1 MMASALPRVAVIAA
15 IVGLGATGNAEGQ
28 APVCP
33 RPVLARLAALAGRW
47 SVDWSYLVDGQLRA
61 VEQATATI
69 DIAAGGCAVRERLE
83 GQLGGHQ
90 LAVNTV
96 VAATNDDTLQRVYID
111 SDHGTFLIFEGTNA
125 GDAITFLWRRD
136 LGTRQQLVRHEYL
149 ALDRTSFATETHM
162 SPNDGVEWILVQ
174 RARYRRLSAQVMT
187 PSVTRDPAV
196 PLPARAAER
205 PARPGV

>member
-1 MMASALPRVAVIAA
+1 MTLSQGALTLFAAVSVAALLLVSS
-15 IVGLGATGNAEGQ
+15 VAEGQ

-33 RPVLARLAALAGRW
+33 RPALARLAALAGRW
-47 SVDWSYLVDGQLRA
+47 SVDWSYLVDGQLRT

-69 DIAAGGCAVRERLE
+69 DVAAGGCAVRERLE
-83 GQLGGHQ
+83 GQLGGRQ

-111 SDHGTFLIFEGTNA
+111 SDHGTLLMFEGSSS
-125 GDAITFLWRRD
+125 GDAIRFLWRRD

-149 ALDRTSFATETHM
+149 ALSGASFATETQM

-174 RARYRRLSAQVMT
+174 RARYRRLSEPEAIAN
-187 PSVTRDPAV
+187 SL
-196 PLPARAAER
+196 LPDFLNAAGSEFQS
-205 PARPGV
+205 P